1 MTIKSVIIITH
12 SSCTFFVHTLSHGLK
27 YCFQN
32 KISIKIIKSCLFW
45 QFHNLKTRFQ
55 RKCEIASVRIS
66 YFVKTGFPSSCM
78 SCIIE
83 VKLWVTLVKIGYYHT
98 WQSSSLAWGGTLG
111 EKYTLDLERLTFC
124 PKISQK
130 ESKTSLMI
138 VLFFKSALAK
148 RIRSSAN
155 IKCKKARPF
164 LETWRGS
171 QRWEEH
177 LCSIKKLNN
186 SMHMMKRYG
195 ERGSSYLMPR
205 EGRKGSSWPPLSKTE
220 IKDEAT
226 QIMINLMR
234 ESRTLNSRSMS
245 LTKFHFSL
253 S

>member
-12 SSCTFFVHTLSHGLK
+12 SSCTFFVHTLPHGLK

-111 EKYTLDLERLTFC
+111 EKYTLDLERLRLCLVTVFVFYF
-124 PKISQK
+124 QK
-130 ESKTSLMI
+130 L
-138 VLFFKSALAK
+138 VFD
-148 RIRSSAN
+148 N
-155 IKCKKARPF
+155 IKKKQF
-164 LETWRGS
+164 S
-171 QRWEEH
+171 
-177 LCSIKKLNN
+177 CIF
-186 SMHMMKRYG
+186 
-195 ERGSSYLMPR
+195 
-205 EGRKGSSWPPLSKTE
+205 E
-220 IKDEAT
+220 IKN
-226 QIMINLMR
+226 M
-234 ESRTLNSRSMS
+234 
-245 LTKFHFSL
+245 FG
-253 S
+253 